1 MKAPS
6 HGTLSKFYMDAMLR
20 ANAKKERY
28 GQACFNHL
36 LSVRPD
42 LAEAVRGSDKDVF
55 FMNGPA
61 DNFERWDR
69 FAVFIETNWY
79 SEPSVPNTDPLR
91 FPSFD
96 RSSHLIPELDEV

>member
-1 MKAPS
+1 MTAPS
-6 HGTLSKFYMDAMLR
+6 YGTLSKFYMDAMLR

-36 LSVRPD
+36 CDVRAD
-42 LAEAVRGSDKDVF
+42 LAEAVRGSDKDPF
-55 FMNGPA
+55 HMHGPA

-79 SEPSVPNTDPLR
+79 RTEMKPSVEETTAQWAK
-91 FPSFD
+91 SFVFAKNE
-96 RSSHLIPELDEV
+96 HN